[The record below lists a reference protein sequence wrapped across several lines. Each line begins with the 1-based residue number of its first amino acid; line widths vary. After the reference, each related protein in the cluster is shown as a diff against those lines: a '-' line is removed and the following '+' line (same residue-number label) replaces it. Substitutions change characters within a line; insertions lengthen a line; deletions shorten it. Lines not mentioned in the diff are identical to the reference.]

1 MARVFVTG
9 SADGLGRLA
18 AQTLLDD
25 GHDVVLHARD
35 RDRLTAARDLLD
47 VGATGVVGD
56 LSDLEQT
63 RDIAR
68 QVNRL
73 GQMDAVIHNAGVYTG
88 LNVMP
93 VNILA
98 PYLLTALIDRPPRLI
113 YLSSSEH
120 YSGRSSLTGI
130 DWSGR
135 TPGSYPDSKLFVT
148 ALAAAVARIWPDVL
162 SNAVDPAGSRRG
174 WGDVVRPTIC
184 GSGTS
189 PRSGWPPVRIPTRSP
204 PPGITSDASS
214 RTPASMTSASSTN
227 YSMAWRISPPR
238 VLADRRR
245 RIRTMSPTRADD
257 ELGVRASRLRCNE
270 FVALVDHFEDGPAFT
285 AAMAGSQRQPSEE
298 EKTWS

>member
-9 SADGLGRLA
+9 SADGLGCLA
-18 AQTLLDD
+18 AQTLLGD

-35 RDRLTAARDLLD
+35 RDRLAAVRDLLD
-47 VGATGVVGD
+47 GGATGVVGD

-73 GQMDAVIHNAGVYTG
+73 GPMDAVIHNAGVYTG

-120 YSGRSSLTGI
+120 YSGRASLSGI

-135 TPGSYPDSKLFVT
+135 TPSSYPDSKLFVT

-162 SNAVDPAGSRRG
+162 SNAVDPG
-174 WGDVVRPTIC
+174 WV
-184 GSGTS
+184 
-189 PRSGWPPVRIPTRSP
+189 PTRMGGRGAP
-204 PPGITSDASS
+204 DDLRLGHLTQEWLATSKDPEV
-214 RTPASMTSASSTN
+214 RTSGGYWHHQRRLEPHPS
-227 YSMAWRISPPR
+227 
-238 VLADRRR
+238 VHDRRFQDQLL
-245 RIRTMSPTRADD
+245 DD
-257 ELGVRASRLRCNE
+257 LA
-270 FVALVDHFEDGPAFT
+270 HFT
-285 AAMAGSQRQPSEE
+285 ATGIG
-298 EKTWS
+298 